1 MLAVNYGNSL
11 VQLGKSTKAISVFSS
26 LTNAPHK
33 PDTYF
38 VNLSLAYLHEQRP
51 ELAERTA
58 RSGIALYPNDKDILG
73 NLTIALIHQQKF
85 DDALDFAS
93 QRLKLSR
100 DVHSLEELAIIHR
113 SLAQDLKE
121 EDLPLS
127 IDHLK
132 IALDLLLEAK
142 DQNPRFPTARISL
155 GKTLFDLHR
164 FSDAMVELS
173 DLLNNSGLH
182 RSIQE
187 LAIVQIAKCMDKTSK
202 DRACLE
208 FCNKHLEHFPDNIE
222 MKRVRAQNLIDVFV
236 IGNIQDGVP
245 IVERSSLEFF
255 ETTCND
261 RNIRTPSDLCYLARL
276 YEWMGRI
283 DDALELLEEAEEL
296 NPDFWE
302 PPYNLGVIHW
312 RQNNFDGALPTLLRA
327 SELAPWRRQ
336 PWFILSKIYEQLGRS
351 EELSSAKSRIESL
364 DRELE
369 QLYEHD

>member
-1 MLAVNYGNSL
+1 NS
-11 VQLGKSTKAISVFSS
+11 VVSFSHSVSSFGPFDRFVFSS
-26 LTNAPHK
+26 KQGYAIFHLPSSTTF
-33 PDTYF
+33 DT
-38 VNLSLAYLHEQRP
+38 S
-51 ELAERTA
+51 
-58 RSGIALYPNDKDILG
+58 S
-73 NLTIALIHQQKF
+73 
-85 DDALDFAS
+85 
-93 QRLKLSR
+93 
-100 DVHSLEELAIIHR
+100 
-113 SLAQDLKE
+113 
-121 EDLPLS
+121 
-127 IDHLK
+127 
-132 IALDLLLEAK
+132 
-142 DQNPRFPTARISL
+142 
-155 GKTLFDLHR
+155 
-164 FSDAMVELS
+164 
-173 DLLNNSGLH
+173 
-182 RSIQE
+182 
-187 LAIVQIAKCMDKTSK
+187 
-202 DRACLE
+202 
-208 FCNKHLEHFPDNIE
+208 
-222 MKRVRAQNLIDVFV
+222 
-236 IGNIQDGVP
+236 
-245 IVERSSLEFF
+245 ERSSLEFF